1 MSGNEGL
8 GSVPDDSADFDD
20 NWMLGFEKFLLIDSI
35 DALNFHFVEEVE
47 VVPSPG
53 KADDAWDHNKEN
65 DKESNIIWMF
75 IN

>member
-1 MSGNEGL
+1 M
-8 GSVPDDSADFDD
+8 GSVPDDSTDLDD

-53 KADDAWDHNKEN
+53 KARPTMPETTINKMIRKAIYFECL
-65 DKESNIIWMF
+65 
-75 IN
+75 